1 MDYNSND
8 ILLDFFKRE
17 IDHIGSLKI
26 KELEKEIKTI
36 KEREMSKITHEI
48 EDNINRFKVIELR
61 SINTDHSSEI
71 NKINNQ
77 NRRLLMQERQEL
89 IDDIFKEVI
98 QKINDYVKTD
108 SYRLLM
114 QKKLKKSLDILN
126 SDDTVITYGKDD
138 ELIVKLLS
146 VNGFKD
152 QTAIASS
159 NIHIGGFIA
168 SSAKKRIE
176 INETL
181 DVRLEGRK
189 QWFFENSNLF
199 IRE

>member
-17 IDHIGSLKI
+17 IDHLGSLKI
-26 KELEKEIKTI
+26 KNLENEIKTI
-36 KEREMSKITHEI
+36 KMREMGKIKQEI
-48 EDNINRFKVIELR
+48 EESINRYKVIELR

-71 NKINNQ
+71 NKINNK
-77 NRRLLMQERQEL
+77 NRRLLMLERQEL
-89 IDDIFKEVI
+89 IDSIFNEAI
-98 QKINDYVKTD
+98 QKISDYVKTD

-114 QKKLKKSLDILN
+114 QKKLKKALDILD
-126 SDDTVITYGKDD
+126 SDDTIITYGKED
-138 ELIVKLLS
+138 ELIVELLS

-152 QTAIASS
+152 QTAVASS
-159 NIHIGGFIA
+159 DIHIGGFIA
-168 SSAKKRIE
+168 SSVKKRIE

-181 DVRLEGRK
+181 DVRLEERK